1 MRRRDGSGC
10 PRYLARPGLSGGPPR
25 LAWGRARTPHRPPAP
40 RRGQAAA
47 GGPGAGRMSPVFLEL
62 HPDEGGTLIVDVL
75 DVSRVGPA
83 HGAAKGCSVLFK
95 GDHKTVG
102 FKDDITVI

>member
-1 MRRRDGSGC
+1 
-10 PRYLARPGLSGGPPR
+10 
-25 LAWGRARTPHRPPAP
+25 
-40 RRGQAAA
+40 
-47 GGPGAGRMSPVFLEL
+47 MSPVFLEL

-75 DVSRVGPA
+75 DISRVGPA

-102 FKDDITVI
+102 FKDDITVIKGAMRGAATLRE